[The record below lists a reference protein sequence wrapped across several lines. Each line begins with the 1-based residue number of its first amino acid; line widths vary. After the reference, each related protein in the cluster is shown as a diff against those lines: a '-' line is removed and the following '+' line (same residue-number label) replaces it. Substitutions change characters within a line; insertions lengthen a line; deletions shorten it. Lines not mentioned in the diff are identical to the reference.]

1 LSSENETMKKYAVV
15 IDVSPSEQINDD
27 DDPIKVMALVFGLKS
42 PRSFDEVGSNYPD
55 PLHKF
60 ALKKWSSA
68 SDKYKTEFVKHARV
82 LTDSGNIMFGS
93 NIASNAV
100 IRDVGLRYWELLMG
114 KMPSP
119 SSVNKKK
126 RPRVLMGGYKV
137 DRQPTPKYEVLIDD
151 LIVIGWYAESLASCL
166 KGLVEVNGEEVK
178 LDVLIDNLP
187 NEQGGEDYYKAT
199 LLREVC
205 RRGTKGLLSI
215 VGVPEHSDTMQR
227 ELLADNMAGLMSEI
241 NSNDNSKYH
250 ESLSL
255 FRFNRKTV

>member
-1 LSSENETMKKYAVV
+1 MKKYAVV
-15 IDVSPSEQINDD
+15 VDVSPSEQINDND
-27 DDPIKVMALVFGLKS
+27 DEIKIMALVFGLNS
-42 PRSFDEVGSNYPD
+42 PRSFDEVGSDYPD
-55 PLHKF
+55 PEHKF

-68 SDKYKTEFVKHARV
+68 SDKYKAGFVKHARI
-82 LTDSGNIMFGS
+82 LADSGNIIFGS
-93 NIASNAV
+93 NIASNTV
-100 IRDVGLRYWELLMG
+100 IRDVGFRYWELLMG

-137 DRQPTPKYEVLIDD
+137 DGKLTPKYEVLIDD

-178 LDVLIDNLP
+178 LDILIDNLP
-187 NEQGGEDYYKAT
+187 NEQGGEDYFKAT

-205 RRGTKGLLSI
+205 RRATNGLLNV

-227 ELLADNMAGLMSEI
+227 ELLVDNMAGLLSEI
-241 NSNDNSKYH
+241 NSNDNSKYQ

-255 FRFNRKTV
+255 YRFNRKTA